1 MKTEIEKR
9 NLKIAVNFSIPKQQ
23 RKSRQLELGLK
34 GAGDVLLDLETNNQ
48 PTIATT
54 VVSCSI
60 IVFNCSGRGD
70 KDLSTYIDY
79 FKL

>member
-54 VVSCSI
+54 VVAPVVIKEKETQVKTQLTMNFS
-60 IVFNCSGRGD
+60 
-70 KDLSTYIDY
+70 
-79 FKL
+79 